1 MEPDVMA
8 KVIDKL
14 VVEIEP
20 TVTED
25 SAAACCVLLNLFAAQ
40 SDEYELHLSDGEVH
54 LRRVRDDS

>member
-1 MEPDVMA
+1 MA
-8 KVIDKL
+8 RVIDRL
-14 VVEIEP
+14 VVEVVQ

-25 SAAACCVLLNLFAAQ
+25 SAAACCVPLNLFASQ

>member
-1 MEPDVMA
+1 MA

-25 SAAACCVLLNLFAAQ
+25 SAAACCVLLNLFASQ
-40 SDEYELHLSDGEVH
+40 SDEYELCLSDGEVH
-54 LRRVRDDS
+54 LKRVRHDS

>member
-1 MEPDVMA
+1 MA

-14 VVEIEP
+14 VVEIKP

-40 SDEYELHLSDGEVH
+40 SDEYELSLSDGEVH
-54 LRRVRDDS
+54 LKKVRDDS

>member
-1 MEPDVMA
+1 MA
-8 KVIDKL
+8 RVIDRL
-14 VVEIEP
+14 VVEVVP

-25 SAAACCVLLNLFAAQ
+25 SAAACCVLLNLFASQ